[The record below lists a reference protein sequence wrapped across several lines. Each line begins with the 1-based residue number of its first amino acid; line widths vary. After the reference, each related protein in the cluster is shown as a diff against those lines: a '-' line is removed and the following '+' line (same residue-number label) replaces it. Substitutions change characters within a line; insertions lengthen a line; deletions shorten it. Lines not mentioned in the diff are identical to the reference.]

1 MTINERIKMVR
12 SAEKMTLVE
21 FGAIIGLGKSAISK
35 MEQPG
40 ATIIDQNIKLIC
52 SELNV
57 NENWLRTGEGDMFN
71 PPPTD
76 DVLALMQ
83 DKMNL
88 TSQEIE
94 IVRVFL
100 ELTPEQRQQGIQFV
114 RDFSAKLLKMDAM
127 NIPAVLPDSPA
138 SQGAASAQQTTASR
152 CENAA
157 KTQQAP
163 HGHVSDAD
171 TSPAITSS
179 AAQLA
184 NRHTRPAGISDQE
197 WELLQEMRREKGTSI
212 ASDSTAGKRA

>member
-12 SAEKMTLVE
+12 SAEKLTLVE

-100 ELTPEQRQQGIQFV
+100 ELSPEQRKQGIQFV
-114 RDFSAKLLKMDAM
+114 KDFSAKLLTMKAM
-127 NIPAVLPDSPA
+127 SIPSVLPDAPETK
-138 SQGAASAQQTTASR
+138 QETYSR
-152 CENAA
+152 
-157 KTQQAP
+157 P
-163 HGHVSDAD
+163 D
-171 TSPAITSS
+171 
-179 AAQLA
+179 
-184 NRHTRPAGISDQE
+184 GISDQE
-197 WELLQEMRREKGTSI
+197 WLLLQEMRKEKGTSV
-212 ASDSTAGKRA
+212 ASPSIDGENISS

>member
-1 MTINERIKMVR
+1 MTMNSRVKSLR
-12 SAEKMTLVE
+12 KQLQLNQTE
-21 FGAIIGLGKSAISK
+21 FGQKIGLKNGAISW
-35 MEQPG
+35 MEKDG
-40 ATIIDQNIKLIC
+40 NTIIDQNIKLIC

-114 RDFSAKLLKMDAM
+114 KDFSAKLLKMEAM
-127 NIPAVLPDSPA
+127 NIPAVLPGNSAQD
-138 SQGAASAQQTTASR
+138 AAPMQQTTASR

-171 TSPAITSS
+171 TSPAITGS

-184 NRHTRPAGISDQE
+184 NRHARPAGISDQE
-197 WELLQEMRREKGTSI
+197 WELVQEMRREKGTS
-212 ASDSTAGKRA
+212 AALDSTAGERA